1 MGKGQQDRR
10 SKRRFV
16 IERELRFKLLERGK
30 IVASGTGHTID
41 MGSRGVAFE
50 VDQPLKAGALV
61 ELSIS
66 WPALLDQS
74 CLMRLIVFG
83 HVLRGGLRCAVSIDR
98 YEFRTQGR
106 VYSLRS
112 SARPD
117 PILRR
122 WADTLSKQLKPAT
135 ASA

>member
-83 HVLRGGLRCAVSIDR
+83 HVLRGGVRCAASIDR